1 MQQVDRCELLTLLNV
16 IDSRF
21 FLLNDVFPWFNV
33 FSFIPFVHF
42 IFLDNFDIH
51 NEITLIKLSINKL
64 TKGFETSSSTLGQS
78 LNISQMKSFTNR
90 SFGWLFKLYLNRSW
104 KIGHDRAINGDEY
117 YVHYVVCNKYTR
129 NNTLNQIIKHV

>member
-1 MQQVDRCELLTLLNV
+1 MQQVDRCELLTPLNV

-21 FLLNDVFPWFNV
+21 FIEWFFPLIWCF
-33 FSFIPFVHF
+33 FFHSIFHF
-42 IFLDNFDIH
+42 IFLDNFDIQ
-51 NEITLIKLSINKL
+51 NDITLMKLSINKL
-64 TKGFETSSSTLGQS
+64 TKGFETSSTTLGQS
-78 LNISQMKSFTNR
+78 LNISQMKSCTNR

-104 KIGHDRAINGDEY
+104 KISHDRAINGDEY